1 MDVSSG
7 TEAEALELVDLTE
20 VIVGLH
26 EGRPLIVPRT
36 VFALLQRESET
47 KEVER
52 DNWSPTCPRADKLMT
67 YGSKSIDLSLG
78 FLSFLLRK
86 VRAGDKQPIGMEM

>member
-36 VFALLQRESET
+36 VFVLLQRESET
-47 KEVER
+47 KGGRTRQLVTNLPE
-52 DNWSPTCPRADKLMT
+52 S
-67 YGSKSIDLSLG
+67 GQID
-78 FLSFLLRK
+78 
-86 VRAGDKQPIGMEM
+86 DIWQQIN